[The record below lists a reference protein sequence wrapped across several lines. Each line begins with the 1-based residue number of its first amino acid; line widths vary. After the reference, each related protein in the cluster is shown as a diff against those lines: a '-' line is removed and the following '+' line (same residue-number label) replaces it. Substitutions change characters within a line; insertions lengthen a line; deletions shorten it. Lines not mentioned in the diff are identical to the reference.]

1 MGYLDLIPGVGG
13 AKIVASGATGF
24 AVGSYFTNLFNERK
38 LKKAVIERD
47 NKHAK
52 EIAEEKEKGAKSQKE
67 LHAFKK
73 QHAKEENERNAKKQ
87 KEENEQQQR
96 EITKIAIMKELALS
110 DRDFC
115 DKELIFI
122 YNFIISNP
130 DIRSKIKIQ
139 LLTEL
144 ASTQKTKSFFQFFDK
159 HYSSDAIG
167 TTDGELKQFSSVL
180 IELME
185 VDGKID
191 KKEQNYLNN
200 IFKSC
205 GLPKLTH

>member
-1 MGYLDLIPGVGG
+1 MGFLDIIPGVGE
-13 AKIVASGATGF
+13 AKMAASGVAGIALGT
-24 AVGSYFTNLFNERK
+24 VVTNFFNERK
-38 LKKAVIERD
+38 LKKAVLERD

-67 LHAFKK
+67 LHTFKK

-96 EITKIAIMKELALS
+96 EINKIAIMTQLALS
-110 DRDFC
+110 DGKFC
-115 DKELIFI
+115 QKEQLFI
-122 YNFIISNP
+122 YKYIIGTP
-130 DIRSKIKIQ
+130 DIRSETKLK

-144 ASTQKTKSFFQFFDK
+144 GTAQKTKSFFQLFDK

-167 TTDGELKQFSSVL
+167 ATDGELKQFSSVL
-180 IELME
+180 IKLMGA
-185 VDGKID
+185 DGKID